1 MHKTFYTAFAFAL
14 ILPFAGLQGQ
24 EPPSSSINPALLY
37 WQAAAMAPKL
47 TEEQASA
54 IRDMASGKTPVD
66 PAKVQALG
74 IDPAVRRLQKAAY
87 SSAPCDWGL
96 TKEDGPFMPLPHLS
110 KVRELASFA
119 LVHGEAL
126 IQRDKTAEG
135 MEWFLIAHRIARH
148 SGTGE
153 TLVSYLVQLSIE
165 DLALRAAA
173 RHCLGWDEATR
184 RTYAE
189 KLGTLPPLRSL
200 KEAFRG
206 ELLFADWLEASLK
219 VPAAARQERLGPV
232 FAAAAG
238 TDGKGAPVQ
247 TAESAMLTT
256 LIAQPEILEKALVTF
271 RALHRRVEAS
281 LDKPRKEAKPEMDAL
296 DADIRNSTSM
306 LVKLAFP
313 SIKSVYDRQ
322 FSSATLR
329 TMLEAALKHSAGINE
344 AVAAEY
350 RDALE
355 DQPLRLQKAADGS
368 ISLVAAK
375 PDAKGKTIELKLGR

>member
-1 MHKTFYTAFAFAL
+1 MHKTTAFVL
-14 ILPFAGLQGQ
+14 VLCLSFAGLQGQ

-37 WQAAAMAPKL
+37 WQAAAMAPTL
-47 TEEQASA
+47 TEEQASVV
-54 IRDMASGKTPVD
+54 RDMASGKAPVD

-74 IDPAVRRLQKAAY
+74 IDTAVRRLPKAAY

-96 TKEDGPFMPLPHLS
+96 TKEDGPGTPMPHLS

-119 LVHGEAL
+119 LVHGETL
-126 IQRDKTAEG
+126 IQRGKTAEG

-153 TLVSYLVQLSIE
+153 TLISYLVQLSIE
-165 DLALRAAA
+165 DFALRAAA

-184 RTYAE
+184 QGYAD
-189 KLGTLPPLRSL
+189 KLGALPPLRSL

-219 VPAAARQERLGPV
+219 VPAATRQELLGPV

-238 TDGKGAPVQ
+238 TDGKGAPAQ
-247 TAESAMLTT
+247 TAESAMAA
-256 LIAQPEILEKALVTF
+256 LITHPELLEKETVAF

-281 LDKPRKEAKPEMDAL
+281 LDKPRKEAKPEFEAL
-296 DADIRNSTSM
+296 DADIKNSPSM
-306 LVKLAFP
+306 LVKVTFP
-313 SIKSVYDRQ
+313 SIRVVYDRQ

-329 TMLEAALKHSAGINE
+329 TMLEAALKHGPGISAS
-344 AVAAEY
+344 AAAEC

-368 ISLVAAK
+368 VSLVAAK
-375 PDAKGKTIELKLGR
+375 ADAKGKPIELKLGK